1 MSTAVEASGGQPPTM
16 PESKKPDRTRQ
27 RAGLLLRR
35 IWRYHFYSALFAG
48 PFLVMLAITG
58 LVILYTQPIH
68 DSLGGSL
75 RLVTPSISSVPLDSQ
90 VRAAQESH
98 SELSISQVIPPEAR
112 DRSTIVELTDGADY
126 TLDVFVNPYTG
137 KVLGEQESGADIVGI
152 STRLHG
158 WLNNEALTVTLPSLS
173 HLINPDNPATV
184 EIAVGDVIIEIAA
197 IWGLV
202 LALSGVYL
210 WWPRKSQHNKP
221 RFKVRWSKGGRLRWR
236 DLHSSVGIVLV
247 LILAFFIISGM
258 PWSRYWGGDLTTV
271 ASKVTPNA
279 EVESP
284 TSSTVKTG
292 DVDRFGHRIPWA
304 TREDPQSVSAAPT
317 ADKPARMSWSDISKV
332 AVAEGMLPGYS
343 ILPPADSLSDPA
355 NPEYGAFLLSNA
367 WPGRVQD
374 EKVVYIDQFTGRTL
388 ATSSSAEWGT
398 IQQVTEW
405 GVQNHMGTQYG
416 LFTRIVMTLGCVLTI
431 VSFVTSIILWWK
443 RRPKGTTGLPK
454 RQVRSSATIGVGIIA
469 LVLAVIYPLWGVSLI
484 VVLLIDGSI
493 QLVRRRL
500 KKSDPLIQDTA
511 DDKIPSEEKI

>member
-1 MSTAVEASGGQPPTM
+1 MTTTIDASGGQPSSM
-16 PESKKPDRTRQ
+16 PSAKKPDRARQ
-27 RAGLLLRR
+27 QAGLLLRR

-58 LVILYTQPIH
+58 LIILYTQPIH
-68 DSLGGSL
+68 DTLGGSM
-75 RLVTPSISSVPLDSQ
+75 RIVTPSISSVPLDSQ
-90 VRAAQESH
+90 VSAAQATH
-98 SELSISQVIPPEAR
+98 RELSISQVIPPEAV

-126 TLDVFVNPYTG
+126 HVDVFVNPFTG
-137 KVLGEQESGADIVGI
+137 EVLGEQESGDDIVGI
-152 STRLHG
+152 ATRTHG

-173 HLINPDNPATV
+173 HLINPDNPTTV
-184 EIAVGDVIIEIAA
+184 VIAVGDLIVEIAA

-221 RFKVRWSKGGRLRWR
+221 LFKVRWSKGGRLRWR
-236 DLHSSVGIVLV
+236 DLHSSVGIVLA
-247 LILAFFIISGM
+247 LILAFFILSGM
-258 PWSRYWGGDLTTV
+258 PWSRYWGGDFSTA

-279 EVESP
+279 EVTSP
-284 TSSTVKTG
+284 SSLTVKTG

-304 TREDPQSVSAAPT
+304 TREDPQSLSSAPT
-317 ADKPARMSWSDISKV
+317 ADQPARMSWSDISKV
-332 AVAEGMLPGYS
+332 AAAEGMLPGYS

-355 NPEYGAFLLSNA
+355 HPEYGAFLLSNA

-374 EKVVYIDQFTGRTL
+374 EKVVYVDQFSGRTL
-388 ATSSSAEWGT
+388 ATSSSAEWGK

-416 LFTRIVMTLGCVLTI
+416 LFTRVLMTLGCVLTV

-443 RRPKGTTGLPK
+443 RRPKGTTGVPK
-454 RQVRSSATIGVGIIA
+454 RQARSSSTVGVGIIA
-469 LVLAVIYPLWGVSLI
+469 LVLAVMYPLWGASLI
-484 VVLLIDGSI
+484 AVLLIDGAI